1 MARRVSVMGRGQGL
15 DGDITTTGAV
25 CISSLPQ
32 ARQGNRSVLRQGDVT
47 TPCPKCG
54 KAGVLVEGERRMSF
68 HGVPVALDG
77 MLVHCGCP
85 EGSNR
90 LIAPVTLPA
99 DAQTTTSSTFPVPA
113 AAPVQP
119 QASRP
124 AMSPGSQ
131 QTLTP
136 AAPAQGITS
145 TSNGG
150 LEPGFYIVPKTQ
162 SWPQLLT
169 RLTEQQGPQV
179 ITRLQRLNP
188 TYQEGFKA
196 GEIVVIGD
204 PLNFTAC
211 TREEANLM
219 ATAAQVRETLKQVSV
234 EEADFMARHQGDIA
248 GLLGNASLSMGV
260 GQVMLSRG
268 LREVEGI
275 LRHIEA
281 LHQREFRLH
290 GHLKSPEFFAARRQL
305 LQKLDVNLKTAFL
318 NKALGLGSH
327 DTLRRDLGISTK
339 SVVHHWSKA
348 GGAGQIAGYATHLD
362 EVARVSK
369 YLKYGGYVGI
379 ALGGTASALKVK
391 EVCSGRDA
399 QACEKVRFT
408 EAGALGIGLAGSST
422 GAELGAS
429 LAVPICGPIAAISAG
444 VGGAVC
450 GLIMVGGG
458 ALVGGLGGAYLG
470 EWFGEKIYEMQR

>member
-1 MARRVSVMGRGQGL
+1 MSVMGRGIGL
-15 DGDITTTGAV
+15 DRDVTTTGAV
-25 CISSLPQ
+25 CLSSLPQ
-32 ARQGNRSVLRQGDVT
+32 ASHSGRGQLRQGDVT

-54 KAGVLVEGERRMSF
+54 KVGTLLEGERRMSF
-68 HGVPVALDG
+68 RGVLVALDG

-85 EGSNR
+85 IGSNR
-90 LIAPVTLPA
+90 LVAPVTLAA
-99 DAQTTTSSTFPVPA
+99 DARTVTSSVPPVPA
-113 AAPVQP
+113 SAQTP
-119 QASRP
+119 RP
-124 AMSPGSQ
+124 ATSPRSPQ
-131 QTLTP
+131 SFTP
-136 AAPAQGITS
+136 SAPAQGIIS
-145 TSNGG
+145 SPAGG
-150 LEPGFYIVPKTQ
+150 LEPGFYIVPKTL
-162 SWPQLLT
+162 SWSQLLM

-188 TYQEGFKA
+188 TYQDGFKA
-196 GEIVVIGD
+196 GEIVVLGD
-204 PLNFTAC
+204 PENFTAC
-211 TREEANLM
+211 TREEADLM
-219 ATAAQVRETLKQVSV
+219 ATAAQVRETLKQLSID
-234 EEADFMARHQGDIA
+234 EANFMMRHQGEIA

-260 GQVMLSRG
+260 GQVMLARG
-268 LREVEGI
+268 LREVEDI
-275 LRHIEA
+275 LRHIGA

-305 LQKLDVNLKTAFL
+305 LNKLDVNLKTAFL
-318 NKALGLGSH
+318 NKALGLGSY

-362 EVARVSK
+362 RVARVSK

-391 EVCSGRDA
+391 EVCSSGDV

-408 EAGALGIGLAGSST
+408 EAGAFSGGLAGGAL
-422 GAELGAS
+422 GAEIGAL
-429 LAVPICGPIAAISAG
+429 LAPTVCAPIAAVTMG

-458 ALVGGLGGAYLG
+458 SFVGVLGGDH
-470 EWFGEKIYEMQR
+470 FGEMVGDWIYRIQR

>member
-1 MARRVSVMGRGQGL
+1 MGRRMSVMGRGIGL
-15 DGDITTTGAV
+15 DRDLTTTGAI
-25 CISSLPQ
+25 CLSSLPQ
-32 ARQGNRSVLRQGDVT
+32 ASHSGRGLLRQGDVT

-54 KAGVLVEGERRMSF
+54 KVGTLLEGERRMSF
-68 HGVPVALDG
+68 RGVLVALDG

-85 EGSNR
+85 IGSNR
-90 LIAPVTLPA
+90 LVAPVTLAA
-99 DAQTTTSSTFPVPA
+99 DAKTVTSRASPIPASAPAQTPRSA
-113 AAPVQP
+113 L
-119 QASRP
+119 
-124 AMSPGSQ
+124 SPGSPQ
-131 QTLTP
+131 SFTP
-136 AAPAQGITS
+136 AVPAQGIIS
-145 TSNGG
+145 TPTGG
-150 LEPGFYIVPKTQ
+150 LEPGFYIVPKTL
-162 SWPQLLT
+162 SWSQLLLH
-169 RLTEQQGPQV
+169 LTEQQGPQV

-188 TYQEGFKA
+188 TYQDGFKA
-196 GEIVVIGD
+196 GEIVVLGD
-204 PLNFTAC
+204 PENFTAC
-211 TREEANLM
+211 TREEADLM
-219 ATAAQVRETLKQVSV
+219 ATAAQVRDTLKQLSI
-234 EEADFMARHQGDIA
+234 EEANFMMRHQGEIA

-268 LREVEGI
+268 LREVEDI

-305 LQKLDVNLKTAFL
+305 LNKLDVNLKTAFL
-318 NKALGLGSH
+318 NKALGLGSY

-391 EVCSGRDA
+391 EVCSSGDA
-399 QACEKVRFT
+399 QACKKVRFA
-408 EAGALGIGLAGSST
+408 EAGAFSGGVAGGVAGAMVGKVAATYACTAIG
-422 GAELGAS
+422 
-429 LAVPICGPIAAISAG
+429 AATVG

-450 GLIMVGGG
+450 GLVVIGGSSLAG
-458 ALVGGLGGAYLG
+458 SIYGSSEGEILGDQL
-470 EWFGEKIYEMQR
+470 YESLQ